1 MDVLYQPTSQSAP
14 SLEGIMS
21 LSLFQ
26 ETNEM
31 RDPSYSYQLNSAHY
45 EHYQMYFV
53 SFLALYV
60 LYLVYL
66 ALRAFGEL
74 RAMNFLDAR

>member
-1 MDVLYQPTSQSAP
+1 
-14 SLEGIMS
+14 
-21 LSLFQ
+21 
-26 ETNEM
+26 M